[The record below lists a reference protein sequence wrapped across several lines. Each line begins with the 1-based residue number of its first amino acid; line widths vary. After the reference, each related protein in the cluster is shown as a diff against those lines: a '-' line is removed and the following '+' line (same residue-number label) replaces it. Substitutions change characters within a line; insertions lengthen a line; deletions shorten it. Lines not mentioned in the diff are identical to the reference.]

1 MLPHNYIWYLTGYQ
15 DYSLVSPD
23 PEYVTVKFRAGE
35 TRATFDV
42 SITDDDQLEDT
53 ESFSATIFDLSVPYG
68 VTLGFS
74 DIATVSIQDD
84 DSK

>member
-1 MLPHNYIWYLTGYQ
+1 M
-15 DYSLVSPD
+15 
-23 PEYVTVKFRAGE
+23 
-35 TRATFDV
+35 

-74 DIATVSIQDD
+74 DTATVSIQDD